1 MCRVEGMIDFKK
13 DSEYLRLFGD
23 GSDEFMEAVYKKE
36 LGNNFEKVDNGIG
49 VGIYESESDE
59 ETMEREGTDTC
70 SAKEGRQNSERG

>member
-1 MCRVEGMIDFKK
+1 MIDFKK

-59 ETMEREGTDTC
+59 KTMEREGTDTC

>member
-1 MCRVEGMIDFKK
+1 VEGMIDFKK

-70 SAKEGRQNSERG
+70 STKEGRQNSERG